1 MDNSNSKE
9 YLDKILIQVIENLK
23 RTAFA
28 PSVQMTD
35 VPREPMVDGMDDE
48 ADAVL
53 DDLDE
58 DENKDK
64 RFTKRR
70 FDQYVEKSGELSESE
85 DEDEAAA
92 NGVRRQ
98 KDRVKRTANINYH
111 HLGLEYDQDSGV
123 FTPRA
128 DSSIADEEA
137 PEVSGDKMEGIEDA
151 TTQDKAAS
159 DSSSRLESRDGADDM
174 LADEPNG
181 SPAGAD
187 GADEEAE
194 EDEKAEES
202 TETGFPD
209 PIGADP
215 DTTMEDVPME
225 GVETE
230 TAAASDTRQPSLRPQ
245 TPETPAAVRLP
256 SVSPAAPAAPAEET
270 IQTDRRSD
278 KAITPRA
285 VTPSAPAPAAPPTEE
300 DSTPAAA
307 AAPERA
313 VTPAA

>member
-9 YLDKILIQVIENLK
+9 YLDKILVQVIENLK

-98 KDRVKRTANINYH
+98 KDRKRSANIINYRNLGLDYDVDSGILTPTANSN
-111 HLGLEYDQDSGV
+111 
-123 FTPRA
+123 
-128 DSSIADEEA
+128 SSIADEEA
-137 PEVSGDKMEGIEDA
+137 PEAAGDKMEGIEDA

-159 DSSSRLESRDGADDM
+159 DSSSRLNSRDGPDDM

-181 SPAGAD
+181 TPAAAHGSV
-187 GADEEAE
+187 EEPE

-230 TAAASDTRQPSLRPQ
+230 TAAASETRQASLRPP
-245 TPETPAAVRLP
+245 TPDTPAAVRLP
-256 SVSPAAPAAPAEET
+256 SVSPAAPAEEK
-270 IQTDRRSD
+270 IQNDRLSD

-285 VTPSAPAPAAPPTEE
+285 VTPSAPASAAPLAEE
-300 DSTPAAA
+300 DSTPAT

-313 VTPAA
+313 VTPAE